1 MKEWIEKLS
10 IRACSD
16 GGFVDRPGGGYRPD
30 ATAWAVIAIKA
41 SGGLEDLANT
51 ARERLR
57 KDQMKDGRV
66 CVIPDYRK
74 AYWPTALAV
83 MAWHGS
89 PEYLDSQSS
98 AIQFLLSKSGK
109 HWKKRPDSILGHDP
123 AIKGWPWIE
132 NTHSWV
138 EPTSLVLL
146 SLEVAGQNQHE
157 RSLEARRMLLDRQLE
172 TGGWNYGNT
181 TVFGQTLRPMPES
194 TGMALSALAG
204 RIPRERVASS
214 IVYSQ
219 ERINSLLTPLSL
231 SWALLGL
238 SAWDK
243 RPGNAEDLIF
253 RSLSRQAVYGI
264 YDTSQLSIL
273 IIASFGKKGLLNLIL

>member
-1 MKEWIEKLS
+1 MKEWIEK
-10 IRACSD
+10 IGARALSD
-16 GGFVDRPGGGYRPD
+16 GGFVDRPNGGYRPD
-30 ATAWAVIAIKA
+30 ATAWAIIAIKA
-41 SGGLEDLANT
+41 SGGLEDLADT

-66 CVIPDYRK
+66 CVIPGFRE

-98 AIQFLLSKSGK
+98 SIRFLLSTSGN
-109 HWKKRPDSILGHDP
+109 HWEKKPDSILGHDP
-123 AIKGWPWIE
+123 EIKGWAWIE

-146 SLEVAGQNQHE
+146 SLEVAGQHQHE
-157 RSLEARRMLLDRQLE
+157 RSCEARRMLLDRQLE
-172 TGGWNYGNT
+172 SGGWNYGNT
-181 TVFGQTLRPMPES
+181 SVFGQTLRPMTES

-204 RIPRERVASS
+204 KVSSERVALS
-214 IVYSQ
+214 IAYLQ

-231 SWALLGL
+231 GWSLLGL

-253 RSLSRQAVYGI
+253 KSLSRQAVYGV

-273 IIASFGKKGLLNLIL
+273 ILAFLGKKGLPNLV